1 MSARE
6 VLKTITEE
14 TPIPII
20 VNNDTGIFLLEP
32 LCSWLSCIHEYLE
45 CHNQRLPPMQD

>member
-14 TPIPII
+14 TPII
-20 VNNDTGIFLLEP
+20 VNNDTGIFLLES
-32 LCSWLSCIHEYLE
+32 LCSWLLCIHEYLE

>member
-20 VNNDTGIFLLEP
+20 VNNDASIFLLE
-32 LCSWLSCIHEYLE
+32 SFVRDYHVYMNI
-45 CHNQRLPPMQD
+45 